1 MTILRILA
9 LTAIA
14 VILAASPPAK
24 AQSAAVRSV
33 GFFDRVATGPISFS
47 AVNIFYDDRCVD
59 PELCFRSDD
68 MAISVVLFQQSGLS
82 ERIMRLGRPVR
93 VPGGTLVL
101 TGVGAPP
108 SPRGAT
114 PLDQYRLTF
123 VFTPERV
130 RRY

>member
-24 AQSAAVRSV
+24 AQNFAVSAV
-33 GFFDRVATGPISFS
+33 GFFERANTGPLSFS

-68 MAISVVLFQQSGLS
+68 MAISVVLFGQSGLS

-93 VPGGTLVL
+93 VPGGTLL
-101 TGVGAPP
+101 LAGVGAPP

-123 VFTPERV
+123 IFTPDRA
-130 RRY
+130 RR